1 MKNILITGGNGYI
14 AKSIHS
20 YLYSK
25 HDITS
30 VGRQDFDLTN
40 WNETNKWFEGKQFD
54 VVIHTAVVGGS
65 RLKKEDSS
73 IIDQNL
79 KMYYNL
85 LDQQDK
91 YIKFIYFGS
100 GFETH
105 STTPYGLS
113 KFIINQSTK
122 DKPNFYNLRIFGVF
136 DENEWETRF
145 IKANIKRYINK
156 EAIQIFED
164 KMMDFIYMK
173 DLIILIEYYINNNN
187 LPKEID
193 CMYPGNK
200 SYLYDI
206 AEIINKLDNYEVP
219 ILSGKNASSYVGH
232 YHPLN
237 LDFIGLENGIKETYN
252 KLKNEY

>member
-1 MKNILITGGNGYI
+1 MKILITGGNGYI
-14 AKSIHS
+14 GRSLHS

-25 HDITS
+25 HDVTI

-40 WNETNKWFEGKQFD
+40 PYETIKFFSDKSFD
-54 VVIHTAVVGGS
+54 VVIHTAVVGG
-65 RLKKEDSS
+65 RRDKQEDSS
-73 IIDQNL
+73 VIDQNL

-85 LDQQDK
+85 LDVK
-91 YIKFIYFGS
+91 HRYTKFITFGS
-100 GFETH
+100 GAEQK

-113 KFIINQSTK
+113 KFIINQSLK

-136 DENEWETRF
+136 DENELATRF

-156 EAIQIFED
+156 EAIQVFED

-173 DLIILIEYYINNNN
+173 DLITLLEHYINNDD

-193 CMYPGNK
+193 CMYLGNK

-206 AEIINKLDNYEVP
+206 AKIINKLDDYEVP
-219 ILSGKNASSYVGH
+219 ILCGKIASSYIGY

-237 LDFIGLENGIKETYN
+237 LDFIGLENGIKEVYEILR
-252 KLKNEY
+252 KQ

>member
-1 MKNILITGGNGYI
+1 MKILITGKNGYVG
-14 AKSIHS
+14 KSLHS

-25 HDITS
+25 YDVTI

-91 YIKFIYFGS
+91 YTKFIHFGS

-173 DLIILIEYYINNNN
+173 DLITIVEHYLNNDD

-193 CMYPGNK
+193 CMYLGTK
-200 SYLYDI
+200 SYLSDL
-206 AEIINKLDNYEVP
+206 ARIINKLDDYKVP
-219 ILSGKNASSYVGH
+219 ILTGRMTSSYVGY

-237 LDFIGLENGIKETYN
+237 LDFIGLEQGIKEVYN
-252 KLKNEY
+252 ILKQQK

>member
-1 MKNILITGGNGYI
+1 MRILITGKNGYVGR
-14 AKSIHS
+14 SLHS

-25 HDITS
+25 HDITI
-30 VGRQDFDLTN
+30 VGKQDFDLTN
-40 WNETNKWFEGKQFD
+40 WEETNKWFKGKQFD

-91 YIKFIYFGS
+91 YTKFIHFGS
-100 GFETH
+100 GAEGH
-105 STTPYGLS
+105 LNTPYGLS

-156 EAIQIFED
+156 EAIQVFED

-173 DLIILIEYYINNNN
+173 DLITIVEHYLNNND

-193 CMYPGNK
+193 CMYLGTK
-200 SYLYDI
+200 SYLSDI
-206 AEIINKLDNYEVP
+206 ARIINKLDDYKVP
-219 ILSGKNASSYVGH
+219 ILTGKDTSSYVGH

-237 LDFIGLENGIKETYN
+237 LDFIGLEQGIKETYN
-252 KLKNEY
+252 KLKNEL

>member
-1 MKNILITGGNGYI
+1 MKILITGKNGYI
-14 AKSIHS
+14 GKSLHS
-20 YLYSK
+20 YLHSK
-25 HDITS
+25 HDVTII
-30 VGRQDFDLTN
+30 GRQDFDLTDSF
-40 WNETNKWFEGKQFD
+40 ETIKFFSDKFFD
-54 VVIHTAVVGGS
+54 IIIHTAVVGGH
-65 RLKKEDSS
+65 RGKQEDSS
-73 IIDQNL
+73 ILDQNL

-85 LDQQDK
+85 LDVNHG
-91 YIKFIYFGS
+91 YNKFITFGS
-100 GFETH
+100 GAEQK

-113 KFIINQSTK
+113 KFIINQSIK
-122 DKPNFYNLRIFGVF
+122 DKPNFYNIRIFGVF
-136 DENEWETRF
+136 DENELGTRF

-173 DLIILIEYYINNNN
+173 DLITLVEHYINNDD

-193 CMYPGNK
+193 CMYLGKK

-206 AEIINKLDNYEVP
+206 AKIINKLDNYEVP

-252 KLKNEY
+252 QLKNEY

>member
-1 MKNILITGGNGYI
+1 MKILITGKNGYVGR
-14 AKSIHS
+14 SLHS

-25 HDITS
+25 HDVTI
-30 VGRQDFDLTN
+30 VGRQDFDLTD

-65 RLKKEDSS
+65 RLTKEDSS

-85 LDQQDK
+85 LDQNHR
-91 YIKFIYFGS
+91 YTKFIHFGS
-100 GFETH
+100 GAEFLH
-105 STTPYGLS
+105 FTPYGLS
-113 KFIINQSTK
+113 KLIINQSIK
-122 DKPNFYNLRIFGVF
+122 DKPSFYNLRVFGVF
-136 DENEWETRF
+136 DENELDTRF

-173 DLIILIEYYINNNN
+173 DLIVLVEHYINNDD

-193 CMYPGNK
+193 CIYPDKK
-200 SYLYDI
+200 SYLSDI
-206 AEIINKLDNYEVP
+206 AGIINKLDDYEVP
-219 ILSGKNASSYVGH
+219 ILSGKNASSYVGY

-237 LDFIGLENGIKETYN
+237 LEFIGLEQGIKNMYQI
-252 KLKNEY
+252 LKNEL

>member
-1 MKNILITGGNGYI
+1 MKILITGKNGYVG
-14 AKSIHS
+14 KSVHS
-20 YLYSK
+20 YLYTK
-25 HDITS
+25 YDITT
-30 VGRQDFDLTN
+30 VGRQDFDLTS
-40 WNETNKWFEGKQFD
+40 WSETNKWFENKQFD
-54 VVIHTAVVGGS
+54 IIIHTAVVGGS

-85 LDQQDK
+85 LDQKDK
-91 YIKFIYFGS
+91 YTKFIHFGS
-100 GFETH
+100 GAE
-105 STTPYGLS
+105 SSLNTPYGFS

-145 IKANIKRYINK
+145 IKTNLKRYINK
-156 EAIQIFED
+156 EAIQIFEN

-173 DLIILIEYYINNNN
+173 DLITIVEHYINNDN

-193 CMYPGNK
+193 CMYPGTK
-200 SYLYDI
+200 SYLSDI
-206 AEIINKLDNYEVP
+206 AEIINKLDDYEVP
-219 ILSGKNASSYVGH
+219 ILTGKNTSSYVG
-232 YHPLN
+232 YYNPLN

>member
-1 MKNILITGGNGYI
+1 MKILITGKNGYVG
-14 AKSIHS
+14 KSIYS
-20 YLYSK
+20 YLYAK
-25 HDITS
+25 YDITI

-40 WNETNKWFEGKQFD
+40 WNETNKWFKEKQFD

-79 KMYYNL
+79 KMHYNL

-91 YIKFIYFGS
+91 YTKFIYFGS
-100 GFETH
+100 GAEVH
-105 STTPYGLS
+105 PNTPYGLS
-113 KFIINQSTK
+113 KYIINQSTK
-122 DKPNFYNLRIFGVF
+122 DKPNFYNLRIYGVF

-145 IKANIKRYINK
+145 IKTNIKRYINK

-173 DLIILIEYYINNNN
+173 DLITLVEHYINNDD
-187 LPKEID
+187 LPGDID
-193 CMYPGNK
+193 CMYLGNK

-206 AEIINKLDNYEVP
+206 AKIINKLDDYEVP
-219 ILSGKNASSYVGH
+219 ILCGKTASSYIGY

-237 LDFIGLENGIKETYN
+237 LDFIGLENGIKEVYEILR
-252 KLKNEY
+252 KQ

>member
-1 MKNILITGGNGYI
+1 MKILITGGNGYI
-14 AKSIHS
+14 GRSLHS

-25 HDITS
+25 HDVTI

-40 WNETNKWFEGKQFD
+40 PYETIKFFSDKSFD
-54 VVIHTAVVGGS
+54 VVIHTAVVGG
-65 RLKKEDSS
+65 RRDKQEDSS
-73 IIDQNL
+73 VIDQNL

-85 LDQQDK
+85 LDVK
-91 YIKFIYFGS
+91 HRYTKFITFGS
-100 GFETH
+100 GAEQK

-113 KFIINQSTK
+113 KFIINQSIK
-122 DKPNFYNLRIFGVF
+122 DKPNFYNIRIFGVF
-136 DENEWETRF
+136 DENELGTRF

-173 DLIILIEYYINNNN
+173 DLITLVEHYINNDD

-193 CMYPGNK
+193 CMYLGKK

>member
-1 MKNILITGGNGYI
+1 MKILITGKNGYI
-14 AKSIHS
+14 GRSLHS

-25 HDITS
+25 HDVTI

-40 WNETNKWFEGKQFD
+40 PYETIKFFSDKSFD
-54 VVIHTAVVGGS
+54 VVIHTAVVGGH
-65 RLKKEDSS
+65 RDKQEDSS
-73 IIDQNL
+73 ILDQNL

-85 LDQQDK
+85 LDVK
-91 YIKFIYFGS
+91 HRYTKFITFGS
-100 GFETH
+100 GAEQK

-113 KFIINQSTK
+113 KFIINQSIK

-136 DENEWETRF
+136 DENELDTRF

-156 EAIQIFED
+156 EAIQVFED

-173 DLIILIEYYINNNN
+173 DLISLVEHYINNDG

-193 CMYPGNK
+193 CMYLGTK
-200 SYLYDI
+200 LYLYDI
-206 AEIINKLDNYEVP
+206 AEIINKLDDYEVP
-219 ILSGKNASSYVGH
+219 ILCGKTASSYIGY

-237 LDFIGLENGIKETYN
+237 LDFIGLENGIKEVYEILR
-252 KLKNEY
+252 KQ